1 MLFLFTLPLHYL
13 LPSSPP
19 LPPSLLSE
27 AAVGRADTAARR
39 WWHTIGNGAMAE
51 AVMVVIVAVGTI
63 KKKQQ
68 STTVFVNVVARGVGE
83 GE

>member
-1 MLFLFTLPLHYL
+1 
-13 LPSSPP
+13 
-19 LPPSLLSE
+19 
-27 AAVGRADTAARR
+27 
-39 WWHTIGNGAMAE
+39 MAE